1 MSKINYQLQK
11 DKLLTGFTVIE
22 MLLTILIF
30 TIVLNGVF
38 NLFVTAI
45 REQRRNLASQEL
57 LNQTGFLLEYMS
69 RSIRMTRKDLTG
81 LCLTTAGARSNFE
94 TNAERNRIRFLNYE
108 YRCQEFFLSGTQ
120 INKRKSTDHR
130 AINFGSPLP
139 LTSPRLTVAAF
150 RIGPSFGWSQEDT
163 DQPRVTFFLD
173 IKGPI
178 PAGAEQPEIRTQTS
192 LSQRQLDIRR

>member
-1 MSKINYQLQK
+1 MKINFQK
-11 DKLLTGFTVIE
+11 GLTVIE
-22 MLLTILIF
+22 ILLTILIF
-30 TIVLNGVF
+30 TVVLTGVF

-57 LNQTGFLLEYMS
+57 LSQTGFLLEYMS
-69 RSIRMTRKDLTG
+69 RSIRMARKDLTG
-81 LCLTTAGARSNFE
+81 HCIAI
-94 TNAERNRIRFLNYE
+94 RNNYEVIPGGIRFLNHE
-108 YRCQEFFLSGTQ
+108 HRCQEFFLSGTQ

-150 RIGPSFGWSQEDT
+150 RIGPSFGWSQADT
-163 DQPRVTFFLD
+163 IQPRVTFFLD

-178 PAGAEQPEIRTQTS
+178 PVGAERPEIMIQTS
-192 LSQRQLDIRR
+192 LSQRQLDVKR

>member
-1 MSKINYQLQK
+1 MKINFQK
-11 DKLLTGFTVIE
+11 GLTVIE
-22 MLLTILIF
+22 ILLTILIF
-30 TIVLNGVF
+30 TVILTGVF

-57 LNQTGFLLEYMS
+57 LSQTGFLLEYMS
-69 RSIRMTRKDLTG
+69 RSIRMARKDLTG
-81 LCLTTAGARSNFE
+81 LCLTTAGAKSNYE
-94 TNAERNRIRFLNYE
+94 TNVERNRIRFLNHE
-108 YRCQEFFLSGTQ
+108 HRCQEFFLSGTQ

-150 RIGPSFGWSQEDT
+150 RIGPSFGWSQADT
-163 DQPRVTFFLD
+163 IQPRVTFFLD

-178 PAGAEQPEIRTQTS
+178 PVGAERPEIMIQTS
-192 LSQRQLDIRR
+192 LSQRQLDVKR